1 MYRKFCFPEIES
13 HVTYSK
19 LNLCLVTWKAEERK
33 TEETKSW
40 IIVFYDLGLAVGKMV
55 KYSESHILCFLLFC
69 YRRND
74 KDTSTNSYSHVA

>member
-55 KYSESHILCFLLFC
+55 K
-69 YRRND
+69 
-74 KDTSTNSYSHVA
+74 